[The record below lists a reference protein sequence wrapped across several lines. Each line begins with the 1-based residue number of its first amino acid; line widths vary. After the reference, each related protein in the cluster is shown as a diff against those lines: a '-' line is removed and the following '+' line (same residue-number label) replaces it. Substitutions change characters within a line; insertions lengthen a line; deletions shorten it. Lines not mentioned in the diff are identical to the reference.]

1 VRARACSR
9 EKNTRNFDDTFAEIS
24 EPANLITMAVTMFRG
39 GITITREVTVP
50 ARNPS
55 SRCGQYYFQTRSPL
69 PRLSSLCARYGGP
82 ARAALLLLLLLFLLL
97 FSSPRISRPATAGII
112 RAAVVLRLTAKQD
125 GVFLRVVFFFSFLP
139 SNTSW
144 RFGNEARL
152 PFN

>member
-1 VRARACSR
+1 MV
-9 EKNTRNFDDTFAEIS
+9 
-24 EPANLITMAVTMFRG
+24 VTMFRG
-39 GITITREVTVP
+39 GITITRKVTVP

-69 PRLSSLCARYGGP
+69 PSLSSLCARRCGGP

-112 RAAVVLRLTAKQD
+112 RAAVVLRLAAKQD
-125 GVFLRVVFFFSFLP
+125 GARVFLRVVFFFSFLP

-144 RFGNEARL
+144 RFGNETRL